1 MTNHSV
7 PDILSDK
14 NLPHSDFL
22 PNFAPVVLTT
32 KSCPD
37 GGIGRRAGLKH
48 QWSNPSRFDP
58 GSGYKG
64 KAERMIIH
72 CLAFPFLLTSS
83 LNQID
88 AYFVVL
94 LLLKWERY

>member
-7 PDILSDK
+7 PYILSDK

-48 QWSNPSRFDP
+48 QWSNPSRFEP
-58 GSGYKG
+58 GSGYKE
-64 KAERMIIH
+64 KAKWLIFKR
-72 CLAFPFLLTSS
+72 LAFSCFMNVPKLFPIRKS
-83 LNQID
+83 ND
-88 AYFVVL
+88 
-94 LLLKWERY
+94 